1 MEGAAQPRAVSGDA
15 AEGHRGAIHR
25 QVLANRC
32 CRYLSLRVLR
42 HAAVR
47 VGHQVRR
54 RLRLAELLC
63 AGGGGQSAHA
73 VRRQP
78 FHAPHGGALR
88 GLRRAPRPRLRRRP
102 AADGTALLH
111 ELRIARLRAEGQG
124 LKRVVRLLL
133 AEDDPMIGASLRRGL
148 RQDGFAVDWVEDGRA
163 AELALAER
171 VHDAIVLD
179 LGLPK
184 RLGLDVL
191 VTMRRRG
198 DARPVLILTA
208 RDAVAD
214 RIAGLDA
221 GADDYVVKPFD
232 LDELAARLR
241 ALLRRGSGRA
251 RPVLAHAG
259 LELNPATH
267 EASLKG
273 ESLVLSPREFA
284 LLEAL
289 LTRPGAILS
298 RAQLEE

>member
-1 MEGAAQPRAVSGDA
+1 M
-15 AEGHRGAIHR
+15 
-25 QVLANRC
+25 
-32 CRYLSLRVLR
+32 RV
-42 HAAVR
+42 
-47 VGHQVRR
+47 
-54 RLRLAELLC
+54 
-63 AGGGGQSAHA
+63 
-73 VRRQP
+73 
-78 FHAPHGGALR
+78 
-88 GLRRAPRPRLRRRP
+88 
-102 AADGTALLH
+102 
-111 ELRIARLRAEGQG
+111 
-124 LKRVVRLLL
+124 LL
-133 AEDDPMIGASLRRGL
+133 AEDDPMIGASIRQGL

-184 RLGLDVL
+184 RKGLEVL
-191 VTMRRRG
+191 AAMRRGG
-198 DARPVLILTA
+198 DGRPVLILTA

-251 RPVLAHAG
+251 GPVLVHAG

-267 EASLKG
+267 EASFEGAPLA
-273 ESLVLSPREFA
+273 LSPREFT

-289 LTRPGAILS
+289 LTRPGAIRS
-298 RAQLEE
+298 RAQLEEKLYGWSDPVESNAVEVHIHALRKKLGADFIRNVRGVGWMLARAASR